1 MIGLIL
7 LNTLILFTKICYG
20 IYKLSEKINGKWG
33 NKEKKL
39 KSNKLI
45 AKLIC
50 ALIFIDGKA
59 EEEEKEEAYRYIQED
74 FREKHQSVMKK
85 WLTQYLKEGEEKI
98 ANGTYKKPN
107 IEHLAGD
114 IYYDL
119 EEIDLLRLYATLH
132 KIAAADHCVND
143 EEENIL
149 SIYAEKA
156 RIRFVD
162 QQDFSYR
169 YGRWHEH
176 EQEETKEH
184 EERKNKKEQEESEEH
199 KAQRATIDKEWA
211 CGILAIPLDASQEE
225 VRKAFRKRS
234 MEFHPDRHINESE
247 ERIQFYSEKFRQVD
261 LAYSI
266 LTEKKS

>member
-7 LNTLILFTKICYG
+7 LNTLILFTKICYM

-98 ANGTYKKPN
+98 ANGTYKKT
-107 IEHLAGD
+107 EHRALSRRH
-114 IYYDL
+114 
-119 EEIDLLRLYATLH
+119 LLRSRRNRSFTF
-132 KIAAADHCVND
+132 ICDPPQNR
-143 EEENIL
+143 
-149 SIYAEKA
+149 S
-156 RIRFVD
+156 RR
-162 QQDFSYR
+162 
-169 YGRWHEH
+169 
-176 EQEETKEH
+176 
-184 EERKNKKEQEESEEH
+184 
-199 KAQRATIDKEWA
+199 
-211 CGILAIPLDASQEE
+211 PLCQ
-225 VRKAFRKRS
+225 
-234 MEFHPDRHINESE
+234 
-247 ERIQFYSEKFRQVD
+247 
-261 LAYSI
+261 
-266 LTEKKS
+266 